1 MNEKVIVL
9 LLRIILLFIKYDLLV
24 LRCIPDLTLRSIC
37 KRHFPLTDLDLHHT
51 LGTFFKITF
60 VHFIGLL
67 KASKTKNFKLL
78 FLSKYTWHL

>member
-9 LLRIILLFIKYDLLV
+9 LLRIILFIKYDLLV
-24 LRCIPDLTLRSIC
+24 LRCISDLTLRSIC
-37 KRHFPLTDLDLHHT
+37 KRHFHSTDLDLHHT